1 HNRHGS
7 SLGSSSLL
15 YSSNKSLYNESNFE
29 ENDAGLSKLPFVLNF
44 NVNITCKEVRGLK
57 SIPTNRIVYCTM
69 EVEGGEKYRTEHAE
83 AGKPVWES
91 LAEFSTNQILP
102 IINVKDFMENPGLLS
117 LHDNKLGKLSLQID
131 PIFNKTNWWID
142 MIKCKYTSNEQF
154 KFKLDVRMEK
164 PQNLKMY
171 GAMLEEKM
179 YGKHGNDD
187 IMHLFRFNNAWW
199 KIFLKAV
206 REGDVVTFA
215 TNEENERHSWVQAL
229 YRATGQ
235 SHKPTPIT
243 QINKLNSSQDKKIF
257 QGWLSPIQSYVL
269 EEYCSRYGVRGCLRH
284 LYYLNDLL
292 DRAEQ
297 EFMIDPQLLHY
308 SYGFCTSHVSG
319 NRPDN
324 NVSTITME
332 KRDRFIEIKERLK
345 QFLENQVTNFRFSF
359 PFGRPEAALKA
370 TLSLLECVLSKDIS
384 IPISRDDIR
393 NFIRKCLEN
402 AAYSNYTRVSD
413 QAKVEAELCIELLQ
427 QDSEHYQEA
436 FKQYNDLLIE
446 HEEIFWSLF
455 AVNMEH
461 VIDQQPIENT
471 LSNSRFHQQLRD
483 TFAPLV
489 IRYIDLIEHVL
500 HNQFIK
506 VLKKKIGNQKRNQ
519 LFFYLV

>member
-15 YSSNKSLYNESNFE
+15 YSSNESLYNESNFE

-102 IINVKDFMENPGLLS
+102 IINVKHFMENPGLLS

-164 PQNLKMY
+164 PQNLKMCGWCY
-171 GAMLEEKM
+171 ARGKNVWKTWKQRYYALVQVSQYCFATCSYRERKSEPTEMMPLEGYTVDYAEPD
-179 YGKHGNDD
+179 N
-187 IMHLFRFNNAWW
+187 
-199 KIFLKAV
+199 AV

-243 QINKLNSSQDKKIF
+243 QINKLNSTSGQKD
-257 QGWLSPIQSYVL
+257 LS
-269 EEYCSRYGVRGCLRH
+269 G
-284 LYYLNDLL
+284 
-292 DRAEQ
+292 
-297 EFMIDPQLLHY
+297 
-308 SYGFCTSHVSG
+308 
-319 NRPDN
+319 
-324 NVSTITME
+324 
-332 KRDRFIEIKERLK
+332 
-345 QFLENQVTNFRFSF
+345 
-359 PFGRPEAALKA
+359 
-370 TLSLLECVLSKDIS
+370 
-384 IPISRDDIR
+384 
-393 NFIRKCLEN
+393 
-402 AAYSNYTRVSD
+402 
-413 QAKVEAELCIELLQ
+413 
-427 QDSEHYQEA
+427 
-436 FKQYNDLLIE
+436 
-446 HEEIFWSLF
+446 
-455 AVNMEH
+455 
-461 VIDQQPIENT
+461 
-471 LSNSRFHQQLRD
+471 
-483 TFAPLV
+483 
-489 IRYIDLIEHVL
+489 
-500 HNQFIK
+500 
-506 VLKKKIGNQKRNQ
+506 
-519 LFFYLV
+519 